1 VVANR
6 QSRLCHILGKPAFEG
21 NREKGEAVWAIM
33 AFLFKPVSSLRGE
46 HEFTVSLGLGWK
58 DNLPAFL
65 GFIGVLRGANTSK

>member
-1 VVANR
+1 
-6 QSRLCHILGKPAFEG
+6 
-21 NREKGEAVWAIM
+21 VWAIM
-33 AFLFKPVSSLRGE
+33 APLFKPVSSLRGE